1 MDAVN
6 IDDVLRLQDFGLE
19 RLDEDQA
26 ILKFAQRAEARIA
39 RWLDFAKGAL
49 LMLMVPDDPES
60 GCFYIYDRGR
70 EAFYSLGIPVDGRF
84 GGFREDEFDGL
95 CQAFGLKALAQN
107 PQPLRALIHAVFGEM
122 QRMPYIN
129 ERRDSGG
136 PSATCNGRNGR
147 PISSTIREPPRLY
160 AAILQAASG
169 YWAALLLQAKGAGG
183 TTDLQR

>member
-6 IDDVLRLQDFGLE
+6 IDDVLHLQDFGLE

-70 EAFYSLGIPVDGRF
+70 EAFYSLGLPIPGRF

-107 PQPLRALIHAVFGEM
+107 PTPLR
-122 QRMPYIN
+122 P
-129 ERRDSGG
+129 
-136 PSATCNGRNGR
+136 
-147 PISSTIREPPRLY
+147 
-160 AAILQAASG
+160 
-169 YWAALLLQAKGAGG
+169 
-183 TTDLQR
+183 